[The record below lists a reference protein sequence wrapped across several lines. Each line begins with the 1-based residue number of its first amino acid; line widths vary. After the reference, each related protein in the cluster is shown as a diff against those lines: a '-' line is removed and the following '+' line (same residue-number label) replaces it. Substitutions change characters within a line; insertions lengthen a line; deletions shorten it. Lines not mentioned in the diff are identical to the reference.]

1 MDDGFKNTSGEDLE
15 VEIKDLE
22 EMDKNSEAVAK
33 HGNTMADIGFLRE
46 LGEAAIDGLVDDFGA
61 RGGGYIPQ
69 FHGRA
74 IKLAPG
80 PYDTFRVKPE

>member
-1 MDDGFKNTSGEDLE
+1 
-15 VEIKDLE
+15 
-22 EMDKNSEAVAK
+22 
-33 HGNTMADIGFLRE
+33 MADIGFLRE
-46 LGEAAIDGLVDDFGA
+46 LGEAAMDGLVDDFGA

-80 PYDTFRVKPE
+80 PYDTFRVKPDRSKHHGPELLLESSLKNRLGGNGPLLMGLNN